1 MPPLN
6 NSKHST
12 LPPESALA
20 ALFFPAGGS
29 YQEGVQKT
37 PAERSAGE
45 KYQETE
51 AEEQARKMGLEEEE
65 DWTDD
70 DVFIP
75 DIK

>member
-20 ALFFPAGGS
+20 ALFFPAGS

-37 PAERSAGE
+37 PAERSAE
-45 KYQETE
+45 EENQETE
-51 AEEQARKMGLEEEE
+51 HAEEEAGRMGLEEE